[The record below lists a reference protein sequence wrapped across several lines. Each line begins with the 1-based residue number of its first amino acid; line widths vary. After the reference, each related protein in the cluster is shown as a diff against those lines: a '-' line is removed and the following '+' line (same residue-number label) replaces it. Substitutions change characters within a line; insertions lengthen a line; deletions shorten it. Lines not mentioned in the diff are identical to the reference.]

1 MEQKKIHIGKLI
13 QDVVKQKNVKPIDF
27 ANRLGK
33 TRQNVYDLY
42 SRDSVDVKL
51 LLEVSKALNYDFV
64 SLFTLSEKTAESDTE
79 VSISLKIKSDQLED
93 VLKWFSE
100 KGSLNISKK

>member
-1 MEQKKIHIGKLI
+1 MEANKIHIGKLI
-13 QDVVKQKNVKPIDF
+13 QDVVKQKKVKPVDL
-27 ANRLGK
+27 ANQLGK
-33 TRQNVYDLY
+33 TRQNIYDLY

-51 LLEVSKALNYDFV
+51 LLELSKALNYDFV
-64 SLFTLSEKTAESDTE
+64 SLFTLSEKSIESDTE

-93 VLKWFSE
+93 VLKWFSD